1 MPLDDLD
8 DFLAMELGTPTK
20 QPKTS
25 QQVNS
30 LEALVLSRVQET
42 CPPEERPLEN
52 EISFEN
58 LSTPSIS
65 TVDPIYELVDLLVPL
80 IKQLLI
86 FLNNPDLLVD
96 KQILSDERSVLADK
110 LLALPEID
118 SIDKPG
124 IFAAIASCIDA
135 VNSTK
140 SEKRLAAETR
150 LQNLSQALTLAKQEA
165 EKQKLQALDSFLQQF
180 LN

>member
-20 QPKTS
+20 QLKTS

-52 EISFEN
+52 EISFEPP
-58 LSTPSIS
+58 STS
-65 TVDPIYELVDLLVPL
+65 TVDPIYELVDLLIPL

-96 KQILSDERSVLADK
+96 KQILSDERSILADR
-110 LLALPEID
+110 LLALPDID

-140 SEKRLAAETR
+140 NEKRLAAEIR

>member
-8 DFLAMELGTPTK
+8 DFLAMELGTSTK

-42 CPPEERPLEN
+42 CPPEERYEAK
-52 EISFEN
+52 
-58 LSTPSIS
+58 TPSPSNTTLKPNI
-65 TVDPIYELVDLLVPL
+65 DPIFELVDLLIPL
-80 IKQLLI
+80 INKLQT
-86 FLNNPDLLVD
+86 FLYNPEMLVD
-96 KQILSDERSVLADK
+96 RENLSNERSLLAEQ
-110 LLALPEID
+110 LLALPEMD
-118 SIDKPG
+118 FIDKSG

-140 SEKRLAAETR
+140 TEKRYIAKIR
-150 LQNLSQALTLAKQEA
+150 LQNLSQALISAKEQAQE
-165 EKQKLQALDSFLQQF
+165 EKLKALNSFLQHF
-180 LN
+180 N